1 MTLPTPEIL
10 NYYREPGP
18 LTELGEYA
26 PLLKPLPRWVPE
38 RMAKLQGLMLHIFWA
53 ENYDFTPSE
62 ERQEELNLRT
72 VQQKIKRILEL
83 DNQPLNIVRSVD
95 KRLLGNCRDYSTMLV
110 AFLRQLSLPAR
121 ARCGFATYLVPDH
134 YEDHWVVE
142 YWDQDSQR
150 WVTVDGQIDAYQRQI
165 LGIKWEPFNVP
176 AGQFIS
182 GGQAWLTCR
191 AGEANPDDFG
201 IFDFKGLD
209 FVRGNLLR
217 DVLALNKVESL
228 PWDFWGYLNQPLEQA
243 SEADLALFDQMATL
257 TLDPDANFDAL
268 RELYAN
274 DPLVHNPAEWET
286 SNESSQN

>member
-83 DNQPLNIVRSVD
+83 DNQPLNIVRQVD

-110 AFLRQLSLPAR
+110 AFLLAITLYHQIPRTAVRWREALWGALRLDFS
-121 ARCGFATYLVPDH
+121 YL
-134 YEDHWVVE
+134 
-142 YWDQDSQR
+142 
-150 WVTVDGQIDAYQRQI
+150 
-165 LGIKWEPFNVP
+165 LGIV
-176 AGQFIS
+176 
-182 GGQAWLTCR
+182 R
-191 AGEANPDDFG
+191 ALGELP
-201 IFDFKGLD
+201 L
-209 FVRGNLLR
+209 
-217 DVLALNKVESL
+217 VLAVRKAY
-228 PWDFWGYLNQPLEQA
+228 PPIDRIGQ
-243 SEADLALFDQMATL
+243 
-257 TLDPDANFDAL
+257 
-268 RELYAN
+268 R
-274 DPLVHNPAEWET
+274 
-286 SNESSQN
+286 SQWTEE